1 MNSFFKKIIVS
12 ALTIEAK
19 LVLKK
24 YKPKIIAVTGS
35 VGKTSTK
42 DAIFGIISP
51 FLSVRKSEKS
61 FNSEIGL
68 PLTILGLP
76 NAWSN
81 PLSWTLNLIRGFFN
95 IIFPHKYP
103 DWLVLEIGADRPND
117 IKNVSEWLSPDIV
130 VITKFAKV
138 PVHVE
143 FFGTPEKIIEEKSYL
158 VKALKEDGTL
168 ILNADDQD
176 VLALSKLARKKPLT
190 FSLADTADIRA
201 INYEIMYSKENLGPV
216 PSGVHFKIEHKGNTI
231 PISLSGVLGKSH
243 VYPIIAGL
251 LVGEVIGLNIVKMVD
266 VVSSLNLPPGR
277 MKILAGEKN
286 TTIIDDTY
294 NSSPVAQDEA
304 LQTLNEVK
312 TNGRKIAVL
321 GDMMELGKYTV
332 DEHVKAGD
340 FVGKFASVLFTVGI
354 RARHIAMG
362 ALDAGMDEKNIF
374 QFEDSKTAGKMLEQ
388 MLVEGDLILVK
399 GSQST
404 RMERVVEEI
413 MANPEDK
420 EKLLVRQDEEWR
432 QR

>member
-1 MNSFFKKIIVS
+1 MNSFLKKIIVS
-12 ALTIEAK
+12 ILTAEAK

-81 PLSWTLNLIRGFFN
+81 PFSWTLNLIRGFFI
-95 IIFPHKYP
+95 IIFPQKYP
-103 DWLVLEIGADRPND
+103 NWLVLEIGADRPGD
-117 IKNVSEWLSPDIV
+117 IESVCAWLHPDIV

-143 FFGTPEKIIEEKSYL
+143 FFGTPERVIEEKAYL
-158 VKALKEDGTL
+158 VKALKPDGIL
-168 ILNADDQD
+168 VLNADDED
-176 VLALSKLARKKPLT
+176 VLGLASLRRSKPVT
-190 FSLADTADIRA
+190 FSIADSADMRA
-201 INYEIMYSKENLGPV
+201 INYEIVYDKHPLGPV
-216 PSGVHFKIEHKGNTI
+216 PNGIHFKIEHKGNII
-231 PISLSGVLGKSH
+231 PISVSGVLGKSH
-243 VYPIIAGL
+243 IYPVIAGL
-251 LVGEVIGLNIVKMVD
+251 LVGEKIGLNVVKMIG
-266 VVSSLNLPPGR
+266 VVETITLPPGR
-277 MKILAGEKN
+277 MKIIKGEKE

-294 NSSPVAQDEA
+294 NSSPVALEEA
-304 LQTLNEVK
+304 IETLKEVK
-312 TNGRKIAVL
+312 SNGRKITVL

-332 DEHVKAGD
+332 EEHVKAGD
-340 FVGKFASVLFTVGI
+340 KVGKFTNVLITVGI

-388 MLVEGDLILVK
+388 MLIPCDLILVK

-413 MANPEDK
+413 MANPENK
-420 EKLLVRQDEEWR
+420 EKLLVRQDEEWQSR
-432 QR
+432 